1 MLLDDTDYYSELKDP
16 EATPGAKPSGAAL
29 NLASYEKKL
38 STLQLSLEILGGWC
52 ATLDSESLSGGSS
65 GANDESEEEWG
76 GIPTESNDVEME
88 DGSDEMDE
96 DDEDKDESPEEIEAR
111 LGGGGVGAIELS
123 SSALKLLTELP
134 LLLLKLATPT
144 SLSFPP
150 PPSTAS
156 APAFIPTS
164 ATPTTL
170 AANEPLSP
178 LLSTISESLTTIH
191 VRSIECL
198 NNIYITLARASAELN
213 KRNRSDLQRAWEG
226 VLELIQTRLGEQRA
240 VSKEQEEDRGME
252 LVMAGVG
259 AVWGMARC
267 GLGEDGQLVCFTS
280 LSWLFKAML
289 IPLFYFRSRLLD
301 LLLHHS

>member
-1 MLLDDTDYYSELKDP
+1 M
-16 EATPGAKPSGAAL
+16 
-29 NLASYEKKL
+29 ASYEKKL

-52 ATLDSESLSGGSS
+52 ATLDSESLSGGAS
-65 GANDESEEEWG
+65 GANEDSEEEWG

-150 PPSTAS
+150 PPPSNAS
-156 APAFIPTS
+156 ASALIPTS
-164 ATPTTL
+164 AASTTL
-170 AANEPLSP
+170 AANEPLSA

-226 VLELIQTRLGEQRA
+226 VLELIQMRLSEQR
-240 VSKEQEEDRGME
+240 VISKEQEEDRGME

-267 GLGEDGQLVCFTS
+267 GLGEDGQLVCF
-280 LSWLFKAML
+280 
-289 IPLFYFRSRLLD
+289 
-301 LLLHHS
+301 